1 MPTKKTATTPKPS
14 KATKKEFY
22 TLVEREFS
30 KGQQSATMKSHY
42 KITSGPHKG
51 KKICTV
57 VKSDS
62 YKFQSSAIVSI
73 WKDED
78 LTWSRVANIPYSN
91 MKTKE
96 ALHVYPKLLESF
108 FSEDTTELL
117 LRAQMILE

>member
-1 MPTKKTATTPKPS
+1 MLTKKTAATPKKP
-14 KATKKEFY
+14 AKKELFS
-22 TLVEREFS
+22 LVEREFS

-57 VKSDS
+57 VKSDA

-73 WKDED
+73 WKDDD

-117 LRAQMILE
+117 RRAQMILE